1 MMKRVEKEDEA
12 VYNVF
17 PMRNEIIP
25 KHIKLDTTTLVHL
38 LLTKEQGDSP
48 M

>member
-25 KHIKLDTTTLVHL
+25 KHIKLDTTTLVNL
-38 LLTKEQGDSP
+38 LAPLSKEDAP